1 MRRRARGGPGAGEAP
16 RNRDWA
22 GRDWLAGAPVTGDRR
37 AARARRALQPA
48 SGPDRA
54 GSATLSRAAGSG
66 NTSVTPYGRTA
77 VATPPAAP
85 GTAPPGNHRASLDG
99 VGAPPTAS
107 RGWFVGEGPHVRGRA
122 IWLMLC
128 FASLAILLLGHLFQV
143 QIGEHTALAAAAA
156 REDNMSF
163 VLAAHRG
170 EILDSDGQVLVGTV
184 ATYSVY
190 VDPALIPVTEL
201 DADAAEIAAV
211 LRISESQV
219 VQVLSEPNQYAFLAD
234 HVSQGVKDQLVALN
248 SPQVPG
254 LILTEEDEP
263 VYEPSAVP
271 GKSSAA
277 NLLGFVN
284 ADGQGQYGV
293 EGYYNSLLT
302 GKNGEASE
310 IKDSQGYAIYL
321 NQAHN
326 VPAQDGDNLELGLS
340 SQVQYWAEQA
350 IAEAVTKDSA
360 QSGEILVMNTHTGAI
375 QAWADY
381 PSYNATDYASTPIG
395 DFADQSVDGLYQP
408 GSVMKVVTFAGGL
421 QNAAIT
427 PGYTFDEQQTVVD
440 GVLIHDWDDR
450 SHGQVTMQKV
460 LDMSLNNGAMK
471 VMNLEGP
478 NAFYTNMLSFGIG
491 APTGVDLAGE
501 ANQQM
506 APQRDVSML
515 DYSEMSFGQSVVVTP
530 VEMLAAVN
538 AVANDGVWVQP
549 HAVDFII
556 DPTTGT
562 TTPVVPTTRQV
573 ISPAAAS
580 TLTTMMTHVVD
591 DADGEGFDARI
602 PGWSG
607 EVAGK
612 TGTAQEPINGKM
624 TGSVVSFVGFL
635 PASDPQFTMMV
646 VINEPQVPAADDFGS
661 LLAAPVWRQM
671 AEQMIDYYHLTP

>member
-1 MRRRARGGPGAGEAP
+1 
-16 RNRDWA
+16 
-22 GRDWLAGAPVTGDRR
+22 
-37 AARARRALQPA
+37 
-48 SGPDRA
+48 
-54 GSATLSRAAGSG
+54 
-66 NTSVTPYGRTA
+66 
-77 VATPPAAP
+77 
-85 GTAPPGNHRASLDG
+85 
-99 VGAPPTAS
+99 
-107 RGWFVGEGPHVRGRA
+107 
-122 IWLMLC
+122 MLC

-143 QIGEHTALAAAAA
+143 QVGEHAALTAAAA

-163 VLAAHRG
+163 VLTAHRG

-190 VDPALIPVTEL
+190 VDPALIPADQL
-201 DADAAEIAAV
+201 DQDAAELAAV
-211 LRISESQV
+211 LPISESQV

-248 SPQVPG
+248 SPAVPG

-271 GKSSAA
+271 GESFAA

-284 ADGQGQYGV
+284 ASGQGQYGV
-293 EGYYNSLLT
+293 EGYYNSILT

-310 IKDSQGYAIYL
+310 IRDSQGTAIYL
-321 NQAHN
+321 NQAKN

-381 PSYNATDYASTPIG
+381 PSYDASDYASTPIA
-395 DFADQSVDGLYQP
+395 DFSAQSVDGLYQP

-421 QNAAIT
+421 QNSAIT
-427 PGYTFDEQQTVVD
+427 PGYTFDEKQTVVD
-440 GVLIHDWDDR
+440 GILIHDWDDR
-450 SHGQVTMQKV
+450 SHGEVTMQQV

-471 VMNLEGP
+471 VMDLEGT
-478 NAFYTNMLSFGIG
+478 NAFYSNMLGFGIG

-501 ANQQM
+501 VNQQM
-506 APQRDVSML
+506 APQSNLSLL

-538 AVANDGVWVQP
+538 AVANGGVWVEP
-549 HAVDFII
+549 HAVDSII
-556 DPTTGT
+556 DPNTGT
-562 TTPVVPTTRQV
+562 ATPVEPTTRRV
-573 ISPAAAS
+573 ITAAAAS
-580 TLTTMMTHVVD
+580 TLSTMMTHVVD
-591 DADGEGFDARI
+591 DSDGEGFDARI
-602 PGWSG
+602 PGWTG

-612 TGTAQEPINGKM
+612 TGTAQEPIDGRM
-624 TGSVVSFVGFL
+624 TGSVTSFVGYL
-635 PASDPQFTMMV
+635 PATDPQFTMMV